1 MSGVLLLSEQGFQR
15 TDAHLS
21 HQRIRHSS
29 NEMDEAG
36 AHYTE
41 WSKPERKTP
50 ILYTNA
56 YIWNLERW

>member
-29 NEMDEAG
+29 NEMYEAG

-41 WSKPERKTP
+41 WSKPER
-50 ILYTNA
+50 
-56 YIWNLERW
+56 